1 MAGLYRFKQQEK
13 KTEFLLENCGLTA
26 SPAET
31 ININPPGPIKPSNQS
46 TAGVTL
52 CRAFYQ
58 CQQTVQKCWAK
69 IILQTQTSMF
79 LLHAILIRRVTY

>member
-1 MAGLYRFKQQEK
+1 MVGLYSFKQQEK

-31 ININPPGPIKPSNQS
+31 TNSNPLGPIKPSSQS

-69 IILQTQTSMF
+69 IILLTQTRIF
-79 LLHAILIRRVTY
+79 LLFFMQF

>member
-31 ININPPGPIKPSNQS
+31 TNINPPGPIKPSSQS
-46 TAGVTL
+46 N
-52 CRAFYQ
+52 C
-58 CQQTVQKCWAK
+58 AK
-69 IILQTQTSMF
+69 MLG
-79 LLHAILIRRVTY
+79 